1 MGHVDRVRRLLEL
14 QGSHPIE
21 QALLDGDV
29 IAYETHRT
37 DASGVNS
44 TFYVEIDPDII
55 AFHKP
60 HEGLVARIARNYDHS
75 LDTPPICECA
85 AWQLA
90 KNLGEPYD
98 RLVAVTVYRAVGPP
112 EDDAGS
118 WAYGSLALRHEG
130 DAMKGMTV
138 KRDSRDDALAAG
150 FFDALIGNQDRHA
163 GHFRYDADAQ
173 ALGLLDHGFSFPIEG
188 SFCRHAYFQD
198 FRRRQHPVVTGDER
212 AALERLLA
220 DPELFGLAGV
230 LEPDRAA
237 RLRWRAQR
245 MLDLGVVL
253 IKGVV

>member
-1 MGHVDRVRRLLEL
+1 MAHVDRVRRLLEL

-29 IAYETHRT
+29 IAYETHQT

-44 TFYVEIDPDII
+44 TFYVEIDPDIV

-85 AWQLA
+85 AWHLA

-112 EDDAGS
+112 EDDVGS
-118 WAYGSLALRHEG
+118 WAYGSLAVRHEG

-138 KRDSRDDALAAG
+138 QRDARDEALAAG
-150 FFDALIGNQDRHA
+150 FFDALIGNQDRHP
-163 GHFRYDADAQ
+163 GQFRYDPAER
-173 ALGLLDHGFSFPIEG
+173 ALGLLDHGFSFPVEG
-188 SFCRHAYFQD
+188 ALCRGAYFQD
-198 FRRRQHPVVTGDER
+198 FRRRQHPGLTVNEL
-212 AALERLLA
+212 AALERLLG

>member
-14 QGSHPIE
+14 QGSHPVE

-29 IAYETHRT
+29 LAYEAHQTS
-37 DASGVNS
+37 ASGVNS
-44 TFYVEIDPDII
+44 TFYVEIDPDLV

-90 KNLGEPYD
+90 KNLGEPFD
-98 RLVAVTVYRAVGPP
+98 RLVAVTVYRAVGSPA
-112 EDDAGS
+112 DDADS

-130 DAMKGMTV
+130 AAMQGTAVQRDA
-138 KRDSRDDALAAG
+138 RDDALAAG

-163 GHFRYDADAQ
+163 GQFRYDADER
-173 ALGLLDHGFSFPIEG
+173 ALGLLDHGFSFPVEG
-188 SFCRHAYFQD
+188 ALCRGAYFQD
-198 FRRRQHPVVTGDER
+198 FRRRQDADLTAEER
-212 AALERLLA
+212 EALERLLG

-237 RLRWRAQR
+237 RLRWRARR